1 MPIFEAPRRVGKS
14 CLLMRF
20 CDDMFTPS
28 FISTIGI
35 DFKIKTVTINGMK
48 VKLQI
53 WDTAGQ
59 ERFRTITTDVQ
70 EWLQT
75 ISQQAD
81 PNVRLIL
88 VGNKC
93 DSKHERA
100 LLFAQEKKMDFIEA
114 SAKEDICVDEIFLRL
129 ATSISNDLKKTES
142 LSQPS
147 SPLMELRQRG
157 KDTRRSNPN
166 PILHVDLNTV
176 NKTSECSN
184 KKQHSF
190 RRCC

>member
-1 MPIFEAPRRVGKS
+1 
-14 CLLMRF
+14 
-20 CDDMFTPS
+20 
-28 FISTIGI
+28 
-35 DFKIKTVTINGMK
+35 
-48 VKLQI
+48 
-53 WDTAGQ
+53 
-59 ERFRTITTDVQ
+59 
-70 EWLQT
+70 
-75 ISQQAD
+75 
-81 PNVRLIL
+81 
-88 VGNKC
+88 
-93 DSKHERA
+93 
-100 LLFAQEKKMDFIEA
+100 MDFIEA